1 MDSSEKYKSTVAF
14 TDLLF
19 NVLVGFVFL
28 FVIAFILINP
38 IAKKSNIIVPAEYM
52 IVLTWPDENDDD
64 IDIWMR
70 DPNGE
75 IIGYQK
81 KDNGVMHLDRDD
93 IGSANDKMDIDGQSV
108 TIKLNREVVTLRG
121 ILPGEY
127 NISIHYY
134 RKNTPDNSSMPVTVE
149 VSKINPYSVVYKQ
162 TQEFTIQGQ
171 GINYYKF
178 TVRPDGNFENVTT
191 SEENII
197 PLTSIAQHESMTR
210 PR

>member
-93 IGSANDKMDIDGQSV
+93 IGSANDKIDIDGQSV

-127 NISIHYY
+127 NVSIHYY
-134 RKNTPDNSSMPVTVE
+134 RRNTQDDSRVPVTVE

-162 TQEFTIQGQ
+162 TQEFTTQGQ

-197 PLTSIAQHESMTR
+197 PLASIPEHGLMTR

>member
-134 RKNTPDNSSMPVTVE
+134 RRNTQDDSRVPVTVE

-162 TQEFTIQGQ
+162 TQEFTTQGQ

-197 PLTSIAQHESMTR
+197 PLASIPEHGLMTR

>member
-1 MDSSEKYKSTVAF
+1 MDSNEKYKSTAAF
-14 TDLLF
+14 IDLLF

-28 FVIAFILINP
+28 FVIAFLLINP

-52 IVLTWPDENDDD
+52 VVLTWPDENDDD
-64 IDIWMR
+64 LDIWMR
-70 DPNGE
+70 DPNGKL
-75 IIGYQK
+75 IGYQK

-93 IGSANDKMDIDGQSV
+93 LGTANDKIDIDGQSV

-134 RKNTPDNSSMPVTVE
+134 RKHKEDDAPVPVTVE
-149 VSKINPYSVVYKQ
+149 VVKINPYSVVYKQ
-162 TQEFTIQGQ
+162 TQDFTAQGQ

-178 TVRPDGNFENVTT
+178 TVRPDGNFENVTS
-191 SEENII
+191 SEENVI
-197 PLTSIAQHESMTR
+197 PLMSLPSHELTNR

>member
-1 MDSSEKYKSTVAF
+1 MDSNEKYKSTAAF
-14 TDLLF
+14 IDLLF

-28 FVIAFILINP
+28 FVIAFLLINP

-52 IVLTWPDENDDD
+52 VVLTWPDENADDL
-64 IDIWMR
+64 DIWMR
-70 DPNGE
+70 DPNGKL
-75 IIGYQK
+75 IGYQK

-93 IGSANDKMDIDGQSV
+93 LGTANDKIDIDGQSV

-134 RKNTPDNSSMPVTVE
+134 RKHKEDDVPVPVTVE
-149 VSKINPYSVVYKQ
+149 VVKINPYSVVYKQ
-162 TQEFTIQGQ
+162 TQDFTAQGQ

-178 TVRPDGNFENVTT
+178 TVRPDGNFENVTS
-191 SEENII
+191 SEENVI
-197 PLTSIAQHESMTR
+197 PLMSLPSHELTNR